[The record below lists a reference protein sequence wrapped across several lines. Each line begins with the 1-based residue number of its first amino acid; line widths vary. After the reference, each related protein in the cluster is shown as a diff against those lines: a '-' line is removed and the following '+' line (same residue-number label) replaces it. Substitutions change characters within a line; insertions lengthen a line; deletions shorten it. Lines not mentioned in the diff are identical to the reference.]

1 MKRVLL
7 MILNMLF
14 YQFFWV
20 KGFTYQTIN
29 HTGSVNDSMLSQVDN
44 ADCVCA
50 KHYSVISRVHNFIS
64 IKL

>member
-1 MKRVLL
+1 

-29 HTGSVNDSMLSQVDN
+29 HTDSVNDSMLSQVDN
-44 ADCVCA
+44 ADCVCV
-50 KHYSVISRVHNFIS
+50 KHYSVI
-64 IKL
+64 L